1 MQSIKNSSPESLIC
15 FMDEAYLRR
24 SCFLY
29 FCQND
34 SCQNVRFFHCQTVKI
49 SNCQS
54 VRLSY
59 LRFFFLIT
67 TRRMIAASAAAATIA
82 SGMIGLVSPVLTDNV
97 FTTWIVIDF

>member
-1 MQSIKNSSPESLIC
+1 MIQSIKNSSPESLIC

-34 SCQNVRFFHCQTVKI
+34 SCQNVRFFHCQTV
-49 SNCQS
+49 
-54 VRLSY
+54 RLSY

-67 TRRMIAASAAAATIA
+67 TSRMIAASAAAATIA
-82 SGMIGLVSPVLTDNV
+82 SGMIGLVSPVLTESV